1 MGIRRCPACGMAEL
15 VDEGEGA
22 FCPQCYYQPGPRPR
36 APEAVPFEIPRRR
49 PAGGKAKPRRQAA

>member
-1 MGIRRCPACGMAEL
+1 MGTHRCPACGMAEL
-15 VDEGEGA
+15 VNEGEGP

-49 PAGGKAKPRRQAA
+49 PVAGRAKAPRKAA